1 MAKLGARQNAS
12 DAALMLLQSVR
23 INGKTIP

>member
-1 MAKLGARQNAS
+1 MAKLGTRQNAS
-12 DAALMLLQSVR
+12 DAALMLLQPVR